1 MPRFRRGHVFVE
13 EHDVRRNCR
22 SNFKEVILDQRIGRV
37 DAAERVFGADVR
49 HLRSSPVPPEVRS
62 PISKRL
68 DEERLQ
74 VLVCG
79 ILELAPAFDVTL
91 SALHIP
97 ARHCEFNAAAAK
109 FVLML

>member
-1 MPRFRRGHVFVE
+1 MRTWGDVE
-13 EHDVRRNCR
+13 
-22 SNFKEVILDQRIGRV
+22 DQDRARQEASENSELLIAISRV
-37 DAAERVFGADVR
+37 AI
-49 HLRSSPVPPEVRS
+49 PPWVRS

-68 DEERLQ
+68 NEERLQ

-97 ARHCEFNAAAAK
+97 VRHCEFNAAAAK